1 MALWEGDML
10 FLLFL
15 FLRNSPCDMAELLFD
30 HFCQGLDWHIILQK
44 KKNEPDWIIART
56 RVDFVLW
63 SFYKNK
69 VSDLSQYVSP

>member
-30 HFCQGLDWHIILQK
+30 HFCQGLD
-44 KKNEPDWIIART
+44 
-56 RVDFVLW
+56 
-63 SFYKNK
+63 
-69 VSDLSQYVSP
+69 

>member
-44 KKNEPDWIIART
+44 KKMNQTE
-56 RVDFVLW
+56 
-63 SFYKNK
+63 
-69 VSDLSQYVSP
+69 